1 MIANDRHC
9 HWNFLWV
16 RYGRWVFIFYFLFFL
31 SNRFRIF
38 RWSFCFNTH
47 LAGIMQGQHMQGYF
61 SFAGWGLSTVWFN
74 RTTRIVKPNIRQRY
88 KSRPPDVL
96 EIYQKVVLKWNLEN
110 YESPNSLVQQGI
122 FFFLPIGF
130 SLEPVFPLTGY
141 WFVVWQCVGSEK
153 GQIAC
158 LYA

>member
-1 MIANDRHC
+1 MIDTATE
-9 HWNFLWV
+9 
-16 RYGRWVFIFYFLFFL
+16 IFCESDMGGELFFFFL
-31 SNRFRIF
+31 SNGFWIF

-110 YESPNSLVQQGI
+110 YESPNSLVQQG
-122 FFFLPIGF
+122 FFFFFANWIFSGASFSINRLLVCGLAVCWLWERPDRLP
-130 SLEPVFPLTGY
+130 VRVNMQT
-141 WFVVWQCVGSEK
+141 CT
-153 GQIAC
+153 
-158 LYA
+158 